1 MASTVPNTDN
11 KAKAPV
17 PAPGAK
23 PGAKELPVPPAEE
36 FWHRYSPHHE
46 FPLSSISSVTLH
58 ILVIVLLVLGGWL
71 AIKLGLM
78 SDKTGLPVDAIIL
91 ERGGGGGSLNGKEGA
106 TGSGDLPELA
116 DSKADPTKPI
126 NPINL
131 PDLPE
136 TAVDPIKLPD
146 FKDADGKRV
155 IDPGARNLALEA
167 AKSLSE
173 DARTKIFGSVG
184 DKGGGGDGTGG
195 GTGSG
200 KGKAT
205 GSGTGDGQKGKKL
218 SERQKRMLRWTM
230 IFNTR
235 DGNDYATQ
243 LDALGAILAVPT
255 TAECNE
261 FLVIR
266 DLKARPAQGKVEDPA
281 ALQRIYWIDDKPD
294 SVSGLARALE
304 IKNKPKLIIA
314 FFPTELETKLA
325 KLETDYAGRKGDDIA
340 ETRFDVVRGSEG
352 YEVKV
357 TQQLARR

>member
-1 MASTVPNTDN
+1 MATTPPLTDN
-11 KAKAPV
+11 KAKVPV
-17 PAPGAK
+17 PAAGAK
-23 PGAKELPVPPAEE
+23 KDAKQPTPPAEE
-36 FWHRYSPHHE
+36 FWLRYSPHHE
-46 FPLSSISSVTLH
+46 FPLSSITSVTLH

-91 ERGGGGGSLNGKEGA
+91 ERGGGGGSLDGKEGA
-106 TGSGDLPELA
+106 TGDNLPPEMVA
-116 DSKADPTKPI
+116 DKADPNKPL

-131 PDLPE
+131 PDLPD
-136 TAVDPIKLPD
+136 TNVDPIKLPD
-146 FKDADGKRV
+146 FKDSDGKRV
-155 IDPGARNLALEA
+155 IDPSARNMALEA

-173 DARTKIFGSVG
+173 ESRTKFFGSVG
-184 DKGGGGDGTGG
+184 DKGGGGDGSGG

-205 GSGTGDGQKGKKL
+205 GSGTGDNKNGKKL

-235 DGNDYATQ
+235 DGNDYASQ
-243 LDALGAILAVPT
+243 LDSLGAILAIPT
-255 TAECNE
+255 NTECTE

-281 ALQRIYWIDDKPD
+281 ALQRIYWIDDKQD
-294 SVSGLARALE
+294 SVFGLARALE

-325 KLETDYAGRKGDDIA
+325 KLESDYAGRKGDDIA
-340 ETRFDVVRGSEG
+340 ETRFDVVRGTEG
-352 YEVKV
+352 YDVKV
-357 TQQLARR
+357 TSQLGKR